1 MNLKD
6 IIKPENCCLLK
17 STTKTEVILEL
28 IDLIKEEPEISDIDN
43 LKKEIFFREQLMSTG
58 IGHGIAI
65 PHVRFEGVTHPKI
78 LIGIQTE
85 GIQDYGTMDEKP
97 VYFVFLFIVGK
108 EQHKE
113 YLRLLSLVSSKIK
126 DEIFRK
132 KLLSVIKE
140 DDIAALFTG
149 SEVQ

>member
-6 IIKPENCCLLK
+6 IIKPANCCLLK
-17 STTKTEVILEL
+17 STTKTEVIIEL
-28 IDLIKEEPEISDIDN
+28 IELIKENIEISDIDN

-78 LIGIQTE
+78 LIGVQAE
-85 GIQDYGTMDEKP
+85 GIQDYGTMDEDP
-97 VYFVFLFIVGK
+97 VHFVFLFIVGK

-126 DEIFRK
+126 DELFRK
-132 KLLSVIKE
+132 KLMNVKSKE
-140 DDIAALFTG
+140 DIAALFTG
-149 SEVQ
+149 SEV